1 MVKPQ
6 SKGHLKV
13 TFSYS
18 AYSIQRFLS
27 DFQEE
32 DVKDGKCFV
41 LNTVLPCP
49 LFLSLSVD
57 DADVVDCVIE
67 TMKQVSCKLDSLVS
81 FLS

>member
-1 MVKPQ
+1 M
-6 SKGHLKV
+6 
-13 TFSYS
+13 
-18 AYSIQRFLS
+18 
-27 DFQEE
+27 
-32 DVKDGKCFV
+32 KDGKCFV
-41 LNTVLPCP
+41 LNPVLPCP